1 MDMDGKKTKDCEVIY
16 MNWII
21 NEGKL
26 TGYEGE
32 LPSHLVIP
40 DGVKEIGVR
49 AFSRAF
55 TLESVVIADS
65 VLSIDSL
72 AFEECVH
79 LSSIVLPA
87 NGLRL
92 YATAFEKCISLIKL
106 DIPEGT
112 EVIGQFNFYA
122 HFHPEDPVEVPDFV
136 SSIER
141 HGFTG
146 GGTRDDKRWYLAF
159 NVLRPFYQCDSI
171 RFYDHVAWN
180 IDLYDSFWQC
190 NKLVLCSHETKEI
203 KRTLW
208 INGHDAKRWG
218 RWGVHKYLTE
228 FASMTDGVLILRNY
242 DTFLPTLAQAKDK
255 SLAMMYRLSY
265 PEDLSDKDR
274 DIFVEYLKKN
284 RKRTMCF
291 IIDNR
296 DPVLL
301 ETADSIGLITKRNI
315 DSLIQYAGDKNDM
328 AVLLKERKGKS
339 ENRGLHEMKP
349 EVRMN

>member
-1 MDMDGKKTKDCEVIY
+1 
-16 MNWII
+16 MNWIVD
-21 NEGKL
+21 EGKL

-32 LPSHLVIP
+32 LPSHLIIP
-40 DGVKEIGVR
+40 DGIKEIGVR
-49 AFSRAF
+49 AFSGAL

-65 VLSIDSL
+65 VLSIAPL

-92 YATAFEKCISLIKL
+92 DATAFEKCISLIKL

-112 EVIGQFNFYA
+112 EVIGKFNFYA
-122 HFHPEDPVEVPDFV
+122 HFHPEDSVEVPDFV
-136 SSIER
+136 SSIGR
-141 HGFTG
+141 HGITG
-146 GGTRDDKRWYLAF
+146 FGVRDDKRRYLAF
-159 NVLRPFYQCDSI
+159 NVLAPFYQCDSI

-180 IDLYDSFWQC
+180 IDLDDSFLQC
-190 NKLVLCSHETKEI
+190 NKLVLCSYKTKEI

-208 INGHDAKRWG
+208 INGNDAKQWG
-218 RWGVHKYLTE
+218 RWGYRKYLTQ
-228 FASMTDGVLILRNY
+228 FAAMIDGALILSGY
-242 DTFLPTLAQAKDK
+242 DTFLVTVAQAKDK
-255 SLAMMYRLSY
+255 SLAMMYRLAY

-274 DIFVEYLKKN
+274 DVFVEYLKKN

-328 AVLLKERKGKS
+328 AVLLKERKGQF
-339 ENRGLHEMKP
+339 EN
-349 EVRMN
+349 